1 MQDDN
6 LYADEDKSKNNINKV
21 VDNMKDLEKI
31 ISLESCEKILSLAC
45 KNDYEIEQFEGGLL
59 DSYLISYNKTIS
71 INRAKPRR
79 FIAILEEYVNEW
91 TSQLRL
97 VQTDNEEKINDIRL
111 NLTR

>member
-1 MQDDN
+1 
-6 LYADEDKSKNNINKV
+6 
-21 VDNMKDLEKI
+21 MKDLEKI
-31 ISLESCEKILSLAC
+31 ISAEACEKILSLAC

-91 TSQLRL
+91 TSRLRL
-97 VQTDNEEKINDIRL
+97 IQTDNEEKIKNIRML
-111 NLTR
+111 LTR

>member
-1 MQDDN
+1 MQDDY
-6 LYADEDKSKNNINKV
+6 LYADEDKSKYNINKV

-31 ISLESCEKILSLAC
+31 ISLKSCEKILSLAC

-59 DSYLISYNKTIS
+59 DSYLISDNTTIS

-97 VQTDNEEKINDIRL
+97 VQTDNEEKINNIRKM
-111 NLTR
+111 LTR

>member
-1 MQDDN
+1 M
-6 LYADEDKSKNNINKV
+6 KIK
-21 VDNMKDLEKI
+21 KDLEKI

-59 DSYLISYNKTIS
+59 DSYLISDNTTIS

-79 FIAILEEYVNEW
+79 FIAILEEYVNVW

-97 VQTDNEEKINDIRL
+97 VQTDNEEKINDIRKM
-111 NLTR
+111 LTR

>member
-1 MQDDN
+1 
-6 LYADEDKSKNNINKV
+6 
-21 VDNMKDLEKI
+21 MKDLERI
-31 ISLESCEKILSLAC
+31 INLEGCEKILSLAC

-97 VQTDNEEKINDIRL
+97 VQTDNEEKIKNIRML
-111 NLTR
+111 LTR

>member
-31 ISLESCEKILSLAC
+31 ISLKSCEKILSLAC

-59 DSYLISYNKTIS
+59 DSYLISDNTTIS

-97 VQTDNEEKINDIRL
+97 VQTDNEEKINNIRL